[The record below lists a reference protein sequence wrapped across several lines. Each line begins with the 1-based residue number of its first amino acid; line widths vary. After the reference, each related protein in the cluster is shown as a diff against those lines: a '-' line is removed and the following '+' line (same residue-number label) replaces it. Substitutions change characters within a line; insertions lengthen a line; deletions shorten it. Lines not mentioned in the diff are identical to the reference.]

1 MKLSRANGLRGFLA
15 LALLTGAAAA
25 QAQTSPGTPPVK
37 GSEKPLVTVVT
48 TRIVAEDG
56 RVLSEP
62 AKDVKVEQGQPLDRA
77 QIAQSLRLLYRSGNY
92 ADLRAAIV
100 AVPGGVRLDFI
111 AHENLYFNQ
120 VLIEGLK
127 APPSDASAAA
137 ATQLNLG
144 QTYHRELMD
153 EAAERLIETLHQ
165 EGLYTAVVTP
175 ETVPHT
181 ETHQMDVIFHV
192 KPGPRARVGTVHLKN
207 ETEYPDPELLKRL
220 KMKGGRAITSA
231 RLLSGTDRIRKFLV
245 KKGDLLARAV
255 VRRGAY
261 DAATN
266 TIPLDLEVVQGP
278 RVKLMVSGAKF
289 SKGELRRLVPVYQ
302 EGAVDADLL
311 EEGKRNLRER
321 LEREG
326 YFDSNVDYT
335 TATHATN
342 ANPNGFQG
350 TEEIIT
356 YQVTRGDK
364 HKLVNIDF
372 AGNNY
377 FSTETLRGRLQIA
390 GGAFGTPGRF
400 SRRLTESDAQSMRNL
415 YSANGFLDAK
425 VDAVIADNYK
435 GKTGDLAIQFKIQEG
450 RQTRVASL
458 KLEGVHAFK
467 EEELL
472 GDVASTPGQPYSD
485 FNVATDRDV
494 ILALYFNEGFPEA
507 NFTSKADRVGEQ
519 NDEKKQG
526 TENSSETNK
535 KQKENKEHSTK
546 SIEQAEP
553 VRLTYR
559 IDEGPQ
565 TTVRRIL
572 YSGYEHTHH
581 GVLRREVEVV
591 PNKPLRQGQV
601 VESQRRLY
609 NLGVF
614 NRVTIEPQNPAGT
627 DRDKDLVVLVEEA
640 KRYTLAYG
648 GGFEVQRLASTSNPV
663 TGQVQAAPRG
673 ILEISKLNLT
683 GRADSLSLKLR
694 GSTIEDRALLGYSD
708 PNTFGHKNLSFQA
721 AAYTEKTQDINTFTE
736 MRYEGSVQLTDQV
749 SPRTTFLY
757 RYVFRKVLVS
767 NIAET
772 INPEAIP
779 LFQQPTLVSQ
789 FGVTWVQDRRDNPA
803 DATRGSFNSADFG
816 VADGYIGSSASFLR
830 FYYQNSTYHPIK
842 RRFSFARSIRFGALL
857 PYRDTVSLTFPPPTT
872 PPLPTVIPLPERFF
886 AGGGTSLRGFA
897 LNQAGPRDALTGFP
911 VGGQALLVLNQE
923 FRFPMR
929 LPYFGTSLGGAFFYD
944 GGNVYSRVNR
954 ISFRTSTPKPT
965 FNTSDP
971 ANATCVTN
979 CGNELNYFAH
989 TVGFGIRYATPVGPI
1004 RVDLGYQINRP
1015 YFVVPCHDLTG
1026 AIPTCHKAG
1035 RLPGFQIFF
1044 NLGSSF

>member
-1 MKLSRANGLRGFLA
+1 MKSSRANGLRGFLA
-15 LALLTGAAAA
+15 LALLTGAATAR
-25 QAQTSPGTPPVK
+25 AQTPTDGPAAAK
-37 GSEKPLVTVVT
+37 SEKPVIVA

-77 QIAQSLRLLYRSGNY
+77 QVAQSLRLLYRTGNY

-111 AHENLYFNQ
+111 TRENLYFNQ
-120 VLIEGLK
+120 VLIEGLTS
-127 APPSDASAAA
+127 PPSDASAAA

-144 QTYHRELMD
+144 QTYQRELLE

-192 KPGPRARVGTVHLKN
+192 KPGPRARVGAVHLKN

-372 AGNNY
+372 AGNHY
-377 FSTETLRGRLQIA
+377 FSTEILRGRLQIA
-390 GGAFGTPGRF
+390 GGALGTPGRF
-400 SRRLTESDAQSMRNL
+400 SRRLMESDAQSMRNL
-415 YSANGFLDAK
+415 YLANGFLDAK

-450 RQTRVASL
+450 KQTRVASL

-507 NFTSKADRVGEQ
+507 NFTSKADRVSEQ
-519 NDEKKQG
+519 SGEKKPDA
-526 TENSSETNK
+526 ENNGQPDE
-535 KQKENKEHSTK
+535 
-546 SIEQAEP
+546 EQ
-553 VRLTYR
+553 R
-559 IDEGPQ
+559 
-565 TTVRRIL
+565 
-572 YSGYEHTHH
+572 
-581 GVLRREVEVV
+581 
-591 PNKPLRQGQV
+591 
-601 VESQRRLY
+601 
-609 NLGVF
+609 
-614 NRVTIEPQNPAGT
+614 
-627 DRDKDLVVLVEEA
+627 
-640 KRYTLAYG
+640 
-648 GGFEVQRLASTSNPV
+648 
-663 TGQVQAAPRG
+663 
-673 ILEISKLNLT
+673 
-683 GRADSLSLKLR
+683 
-694 GSTIEDRALLGYSD
+694 
-708 PNTFGHKNLSFQA
+708 
-721 AAYTEKTQDINTFTE
+721 
-736 MRYEGSVQLTDQV
+736 
-749 SPRTTFLY
+749 
-757 RYVFRKVLVS
+757 
-767 NIAET
+767 
-772 INPEAIP
+772 
-779 LFQQPTLVSQ
+779 
-789 FGVTWVQDRRDNPA
+789 
-803 DATRGSFNSADFG
+803 
-816 VADGYIGSSASFLR
+816 
-830 FYYQNSTYHPIK
+830 
-842 RRFSFARSIRFGALL
+842 
-857 PYRDTVSLTFPPPTT
+857 
-872 PPLPTVIPLPERFF
+872 
-886 AGGGTSLRGFA
+886 
-897 LNQAGPRDALTGFP
+897 
-911 VGGQALLVLNQE
+911 
-923 FRFPMR
+923 
-929 LPYFGTSLGGAFFYD
+929 
-944 GGNVYSRVNR
+944 
-954 ISFRTSTPKPT
+954 
-965 FNTSDP
+965 
-971 ANATCVTN
+971 
-979 CGNELNYFAH
+979 
-989 TVGFGIRYATPVGPI
+989 
-1004 RVDLGYQINRP
+1004 
-1015 YFVVPCHDLTG
+1015 
-1026 AIPTCHKAG
+1026 
-1035 RLPGFQIFF
+1035 
-1044 NLGSSF
+1044 